1 MIEEKISKI
10 ILTNTEADSFDFKM
24 LSNRRFRSVN
34 EIHIY
39 GLNDILS
46 GKKNPKIYD
55 TFLTHI
61 YPKLIINHVNPFIG
75 SFIGELVDSPQYL
88 SNKFIIVTDLES

>member
-1 MIEEKISKI
+1 MIYVYLVNTFDKQHANP
-10 ILTNTEADSFDFKM
+10 ILTI
-24 LSNRRFRSVN
+24 RSVN

-46 GKKNPKIYD
+46 ENPEIKNRISD

-61 YPKLIINHVNPFIG
+61 YPKLIINHVQADPFIP

-88 SNKFIIVTDLES
+88 SNKFIIATDLES